1 MDVPIELASQEAET
15 PRRSQQSP
23 GYAAYQADFFDEEV
37 TPQQV
42 NPVLG
47 SKNRRKM
54 LNPSELPVVFNR
66 ASVENQTPAFLS
78 TTNKEDQAEN
88 RGPSVE
94 AVRINKG
101 RATGHNLK

>member
-1 MDVPIELASQEAET
+1 MEVPIELASQEAET
-15 PRRSQQSP
+15 PRRSQSP

-42 NPVLG
+42 KPVLG

-54 LNPSELPVVFNR
+54 LNPSELPAVFHR
-66 ASVENQTPAFLS
+66 ASAENQTPAFLS
-78 TTNKEDQAEN
+78 AANKDDHAEN

-101 RATGHNLK
+101 PGTGHNLK

>member
-15 PRRSQQSP
+15 PRRSQSP

-78 TTNKEDQAEN
+78 ATNKEDQAEN